1 MEGGRGGRLGE
12 GGRDGGRVGGEGGWG
27 REGGTEGGGG
37 REGGREGG
45 GRNDYYYSNR
55 CVHIHSMHFIVGP
68 MPSEIGTRISLT
80 RYLLISCIFIQVHH
94 HHFISEL
101 VNHLKMERIH
111 MVHHYDKNHS

>member
-1 MEGGRGGRLGE
+1 MEGGWEGREVG
-12 GGRDGGRVGGEGGWG
+12 GGEGGWG
-27 REGGTEGGGG
+27 REGGTDGGREGGMEGWREGGRREGGG

-45 GRNDYYYSNR
+45 RDDYYTYSNR

-94 HHFISEL
+94 HHFIS
-101 VNHLKMERIH
+101 
-111 MVHHYDKNHS
+111 

>member
-1 MEGGRGGRLGE
+1 MSLEGGREGRREGGE
-12 GGRDGGRVGGEGGWG
+12 GGREGREVGGGRDG
-27 REGGTEGGGG
+27 RMEGGG

-45 GRNDYYYSNR
+45 GREGGRDDYYTYSNR

-94 HHFISEL
+94 HHFIS
-101 VNHLKMERIH
+101 
-111 MVHHYDKNHS
+111 

>member
-12 GGRDGGRVGGEGGWG
+12 GGRDGWREGGRDGG
-27 REGGTEGGGG
+27 REGGR

-45 GRNDYYYSNR
+45 RDDYYTYSNR

-94 HHFISEL
+94 HHFIS
-101 VNHLKMERIH
+101 
-111 MVHHYDKNHS
+111 

>member
-1 MEGGRGGRLGE
+1 MSLEGGRKE
-12 GGRDGGRVGGEGGWG
+12 
-27 REGGTEGGGG
+27 G

-45 GRNDYYYSNR
+45 RDGGTEGGTEGEMTIIHILIGLR

-94 HHFISEL
+94 HHFIS
-101 VNHLKMERIH
+101 
-111 MVHHYDKNHS
+111 

>member
-1 MEGGRGGRLGE
+1 M
-12 GGRDGGRVGGEGGWG
+12 DGGRVGGEGGWG
-27 REGGTEGGGG
+27 REGW

-45 GRNDYYYSNR
+45 GRREGGRDDYYTYSNR

-94 HHFISEL
+94 HHFIS
-101 VNHLKMERIH
+101 
-111 MVHHYDKNHS
+111 